1 MNTYEK
7 LEARFRQ
14 IQRLGDIRAIVSW
27 DEAVMMPEGGG
38 RLRNDAVAELS
49 MVMQGLISAPEIGDW
64 LTETGEN
71 SAKLDSWQKANL
83 REMKRV
89 YIENTA
95 VAADL
100 NQRLTVARMNC
111 EQQWRR
117 LRAENN
123 WPAFLP
129 HLQEVLTLTREM
141 LAQLQVH
148 TKLSIYDT
156 ALSLFS
162 PGLSTTAVEKLFSE
176 LKTFLPQMIP
186 QVVEKQKSEPCITPI
201 GKFPVAAQKALGLE
215 LMQAVGFA
223 MNNGR
228 LDESHHP
235 FCGGTPRD
243 VRITTRYN
251 QDEFVSSL
259 MGVLHETGHALY
271 EQHLPEAWL
280 TQPVGMACGM
290 SIHESQSLLMEM
302 QVCRSKEF
310 LTFAGPLI
318 RKHMGPFVSNYDS
331 LETENLLRLVSRV
344 EPGLIRVDAD
354 EVTYPAHIIM
364 RFEIERDLLE
374 NRWPLENLPEV
385 WNEKMKSYLGL
396 STTGNDKN
404 GCMQDVHWPS
414 GSFGYFPAYTFGAVI
429 AAQLFSEVARKV
441 PNVSGEISNGNF
453 KPLQNWL
460 NENIWSRG
468 LSVHTLEMVEQAAGP
483 LSTEPFRKHLENR
496 YLRRP

>member
-7 LEARFRQ
+7 LEGRFRQ
-14 IQRLGDIRAIVSW
+14 IQRLNDIRAIASW
-27 DEAVMMPEGGG
+27 DEAVMMPEGGS
-38 RLRNDAVAELS
+38 RFRNDSMGEL
-49 MVMQGLISAPEIGDW
+49 MVVIQSLVSAPEVGEW
-64 LTETGEN
+64 LSECLEQAGKMDT
-71 SAKLDSWQKANL
+71 WQQANL

-89 YIENTA
+89 YVENTA
-95 VAADL
+95 IAPDL
-100 NQRLTVARMNC
+100 KQRLVVAGMNS
-111 EQQWRR
+111 EQQWRK
-117 LRAENN
+117 LRAANN
-123 WPAFLP
+123 WQDYLP
-129 HLQEVLTLTREM
+129 YLQEVLDLTRE
-141 LAQLQVH
+141 AVTQLQAH

-156 ALSLFS
+156 ALAMYS
-162 PGLSTTAVEKLFSE
+162 PGLSTATVEKLFAE

-186 QVVEKQKSEPCITPI
+186 QIVEKQKSEPTIVPV
-201 GKFPVAAQKALGLE
+201 GRFPVAAQKALGLE
-215 LMQAVGFA
+215 LMKAVGFS

-251 QDEFVSSL
+251 EDEFVSSL

-271 EQHLPEAWL
+271 EQHLPDAWL
-280 TQPVGMACGM
+280 TQPVGAACGM
-290 SIHESQSLLMEM
+290 AIHESQSLLMEM
-302 QVCRSKEF
+302 QVCRSREF

-331 LETENLLRLVSRV
+331 LETPNLARLVSRV
-344 EPGLIRVDAD
+344 QPDYIRVNAD

-374 NRWPLENLPEV
+374 NRWPLKDLPEV

-396 STTGNDKN
+396 STAGNFKD

-414 GSFGYFPAYTFGAVI
+414 GAFGYFPAYTFGAVI
-429 AAQLFSEVARKV
+429 AAQLFDTIARKAA
-441 PNVSGEISNGNF
+441 NVGGEIANGNF
-453 KPLQNWL
+453 APLHSWL

-468 LSVHTLEMVEQAAGP
+468 TSVHTLEMVEQAAGP
-483 LSTEPFRKHLENR
+483 LSAVPFRKHLELR
-496 YLRRP
+496 YLR